1 MPFAFGRVDAIAGLG
16 SEMYFMLVPAPL
28 RRPCGGHSRSCLCKL
43 CQQDA
48 AAKAA
53 FRRRSDRV
61 SMSAVKSAR
70 YSIKITENWP
80 KGLCRPSVYRRT
92 MWRFQ
97 VAAIAQLKL
106 AAVLMRME
114 HVFDFH
120 SRFLGSRSRDGFGVG
135 GPHRM
140 PLRPPL
146 ASGRT
151 LPQDQHFRSGRQ
163 SRDESRREGPLRTV
177 FGVLFLVIF
186 LVPHGARKVASL
198 TQPEAARDDS
208 AQDLAGAPAERKRG
222 GVQRGVGQH
231 RGEIR
236 RR

>member
-16 SEMYFMLVPAPL
+16 SEMYFMLVPVPL

-146 ASGRT
+146 ASGWT
-151 LPQDQHFRSGRQ
+151 LPQISISDLGVSHAT
-163 SRDESRREGPLRTV
+163 SRVAKGLSAPCLAFCFLSFSWCRTA
-177 FGVLFLVIF
+177 
-186 LVPHGARKVASL
+186 H
-198 TQPEAARDDS
+198 
-208 AQDLAGAPAERKRG
+208 ERWRA
-222 GVQRGVGQH
+222 
-231 RGEIR
+231 
-236 RR
+236 